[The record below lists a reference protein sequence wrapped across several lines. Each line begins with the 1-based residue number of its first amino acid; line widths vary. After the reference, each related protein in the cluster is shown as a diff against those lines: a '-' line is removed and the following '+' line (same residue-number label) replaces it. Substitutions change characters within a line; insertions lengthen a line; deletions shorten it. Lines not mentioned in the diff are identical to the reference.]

1 MTTHT
6 STALVETPQNTLP
19 QPEEWNLIVEIS
31 KVLHASQF
39 LPNSIRTPQQAA
51 TIVLKGREL
60 GIPAMQSFSHIHVI
74 EGKPS
79 CSAELQL
86 ALLARG
92 GVTWTWLKDGTEAD
106 GYQAIIEFHRPGY
119 KPAQGK
125 FTQAD
130 AMKAKKKTKD
140 GFRPMWETFTWQQ
153 YPANMLRARAISNG
167 ARMIAPDLLA
177 GMSYTPEELGADVN
191 EEGAPLEVEA
201 VVTDT
206 TPPTP
211 PTQAVEQAPKSPP
224 DPASQ
229 DEAASDEKA
238 PYFRFLEKCQALK
251 TSLIERSDKA
261 TGEGLY
267 YAVLESHQLKK
278 SNEVHRAD
286 TQTMSAIVN
295 ELELEA
301 LGMECRALIAELPE
315 EEQADH
321 EKTLTMVRNT
331 IDLKQF
337 KAHLEQRIGQLVLE
351 EVPLN

>member
-1 MTTHT
+1 M
-6 STALVETPQNTLP
+6 SRSP
-19 QPEEWNLIVEIS
+19 IS
-31 KVLHASQF
+31 
-39 LPNSIRTPQQAA
+39 
-51 TIVLKGREL
+51 
-60 GIPAMQSFSHIHVI
+60 
-74 EGKPS
+74 
-79 CSAELQL
+79 
-86 ALLARG
+86 
-92 GVTWTWLKDGTEAD
+92 
-106 GYQAIIEFHRPGY
+106 
-119 KPAQGK
+119 
-125 FTQAD
+125 
-130 AMKAKKKTKD
+130 
-140 GFRPMWETFTWQQ
+140 
-153 YPANMLRARAISNG
+153 
-167 ARMIAPDLLA
+167 PDL
-177 GMSYTPEELGADVN
+177 SD
-191 EEGAPLEVEA
+191 PLSLSQ
-201 VVTDT
+201 
-206 TPPTP
+206 PTP
-211 PTQAVEQAPKSPP
+211 PTQAVEQAPESPP

-278 SNEVHRAD
+278 SNEVHRGD

-315 EEQADH
+315 DEQADR

-337 KAHLEQRIGQLVLE
+337 KVHLEQRIGQLELE